1 MNRCDSGRMCERNQ
15 KGETGFVQ
23 LGGRGEVK
31 RHARD
36 SNMYIERE
44 VLDYDNIAWNG
55 KRCGRTNV
63 RSGKRIQERER
74 GRGGS
79 ACG

>member
-1 MNRCDSGRMCERNQ
+1 MNRCDSGRMCKRNQ

-44 VLDYDNIAWNG
+44 VYTVHMCAK
-55 KRCGRTNV
+55 KRFCRFAETHLKN
-63 RSGKRIQERER
+63 
-74 GRGGS
+74 
-79 ACG
+79 